1 MRIQK
6 LATFIMIFLFILNP
20 IAAYSEESAGS
31 GFVDDSVKDMSI
43 VMGMGLAGAILGL
56 STLSFVE
63 EPSQHTKN
71 IAVGGA
77 LGVIIG
83 VSAVIIGQA
92 SRTTLAKN
100 SDPINEFNFDKIKR
114 EEFSSQKIAE
124 NYFLKPNVSYQFS
137 F

>member
-20 IAAYSEESAGS
+20 IAAHSEDAGS
-31 GFVDDSVKDMSI
+31 GFVDDSVKDMS
-43 VMGMGLAGAILGL
+43 VVFGMGLAGAILGL
-56 STLSFVE
+56 STLSFVD

-77 LGVIIG
+77 VGIIIG
-83 VSAVIIGQA
+83 VSAVIVGQA
-92 SRTTLAKN
+92 SKTSLSKN
-100 SDPINEFNFDKIKR
+100 SDPINEFNFDRLKR

-124 NYFLKPNVSYQFS
+124 NLFLRPNITYQFN